1 VVIPPAAGTHPY
13 GVLRVAT
20 SGTRSHLSKL
30 ARSGRAFLL
39 APRLYVEGSTLSPEA
54 AVRHHVLAVIEHVW
68 PGEAVLCDRSGL
80 HGPTPIDGWMFV
92 CHPDPPRRTD
102 LALPGLVLSP
112 RVGPG
117 PLSGDIAL
125 GVGQVHMA
133 GSARS
138 LVENVRAA
146 GRPTGGRPARRAGTT
161 VVEDRIDQ
169 EARTGGIGRIRTV
182 LSELDVI
189 AGSLPARPVEVV
201 RARLA
206 ELLGTRTGP
215 TPASALLAARLDGE
229 PFDAHRLDLLSA
241 LVTTLARTAPM
252 PRPALGDSWQWE
264 AFFEAYFSNYI
275 EGTEFGV
282 DEARR
287 IAIDGEIP
295 VSRPTDA
302 HDFAATH
309 RLVSD
314 PHLARQTPTT
324 GDELLDL
331 LRERH
336 AVLMAAR
343 PEKRPG
349 RFKEVDNYASGYRFV
364 EPGLL
369 NGTLRHGFNAI
380 SGLTDP
386 LHRAI
391 AMMFLLTECHPFDD
405 GNGRVARLLANAELS
420 RAGQVRL
427 IIPTCTR
434 TTTWLPSAVPAK
446 APARVSH

>member
-20 SGTRSHLSKL
+20 SGTRSHLSRL

-117 PLSGDIAL
+117 PLPGDIAL
-125 GVGQVHMA
+125 AVGRVHMA

-138 LVENVRAA
+138 LVENISAA
-146 GRPTGGRPARRAGTT
+146 GRPTAGRPARRAGTA
-161 VVEDRIDQ
+161 VVEDRIEQ
-169 EARTGGIGRIRTV
+169 EARTGGIGRIRTL

>member
-20 SGTRSHLSKL
+20 SGTRSHLSRL

-117 PLSGDIAL
+117 PLPGDIAL
-125 GVGQVHMA
+125 AVGRVHMA

-138 LVENVRAA
+138 LVENISAA
-146 GRPTGGRPARRAGTT
+146 GRPTAGRPARRAGTA
-161 VVEDRIDQ
+161 VVEDRIEQ
-169 EARTGGIGRIRTV
+169 EARTGGIGRIRTL

-336 AVLMAAR
+336 AVSDGR
-343 PEKRPG
+343 PTREASRPIQG
-349 RFKEVDNYASGYRFV
+349 SGQLR
-364 EPGLL
+364 EWIPLRRTWPAERDTATRLQRDQRPHRPPSPGDR
-369 NGTLRHGFNAI
+369 N
-380 SGLTDP
+380 D
-386 LHRAI
+386 
-391 AMMFLLTECHPFDD
+391 
-405 GNGRVARLLANAELS
+405 
-420 RAGQVRL
+420 
-427 IIPTCTR
+427 
-434 TTTWLPSAVPAK
+434 VPAHRM
-446 APARVSH
+446 PPL